1 MIPALGGL
9 DSTAAVLADGYLFG
23 TRRFARVDAD
33 AFRTRILGR
42 PVVVARGIEA
52 ARFFYEGGRFDRA
65 GALPGSVLHLL
76 QDEGSVQTLEDEQHH
91 RRKRL
96 FLSLV
101 ETADERSRL
110 VSAFAL
116 EWQRSAAR
124 FAGTPVPLQDVAAE
138 VLGRAV
144 LAWAGIALG
153 EEEAQQ
159 RSDELR
165 SMVDNAGRFG
175 PPNWAARLRRRR
187 TEHWA
192 QSLIE
197 ASRAAG
203 LPPEEGAASIV
214 DRIAHAEEDGAV
226 LPTEVAAVELLN
238 LLRPTVAVGR
248 FIVFAALALHDH
260 PEWRDRLEQ
269 PEERAAFAN
278 EVRRFYPFF
287 PLVGGRARTGLP
299 FQGETLPA
307 GQWFLLDLYATDHA
321 VAHWDAPE
329 TFDPS
334 RFLAPVDRNGFIAQ
348 GGGHYGD
355 GHRCP
360 GEPATVDLLAE
371 ALELLTT
378 GHPYDV
384 APGQDFSISLRSFPT
399 EPADGFVVT
408 FRA

>member
-1 MIPALGGL
+1 MIPALSAL
-9 DSTAAVLADGYLFG
+9 DSTAAVLSDGYLFG
-23 TRRFARVDAD
+23 TRRFAQVEGD

-76 QDEGSVQTLEDEQHH
+76 QDEGSVQTLEDERHR

-96 FLSLV
+96 FLSLI
-101 ETADERSRL
+101 EAPEERSRL
-110 VSAFAL
+110 VDAFAV
-116 EWQRSAAR
+116 EWQRAAAR
-124 FAGTPVPLQDVAAE
+124 FAGTPVPLQDMAAE

-144 LAWAGIALG
+144 LVWAGVALPDR
-153 EEEAQQ
+153 EAQQ

-165 SMVDNAGRFG
+165 SMIDNAGRFG

-187 TEHWA
+187 TESWA
-192 QSLIE
+192 RGLLE

-203 LPPEEGAASIV
+203 LPPEDGAASIV
-214 DRIAHAEEDGAV
+214 DRIAHAEEDGAP
-226 LPTEVAAVELLN
+226 LPIGVAAVELLN

-248 FIVFAALALHDH
+248 FVVFAALALHEH
-260 PEWRDRLEQ
+260 PEWRERLVH

-278 EVRRFYPFF
+278 EVRRFHPFF
-287 PLVGGRARTGLP
+287 PMVGGRARGGLD
-299 FQGETLPA
+299 FHGETLPDR
-307 GQWFLLDLYATDHA
+307 QWFLLDLYATDHA
-321 VAHWDAPE
+321 TAHWDAPE
-329 TFDPS
+329 TFDPE

-371 ALELLTT
+371 ALELLAT

-384 APGQDFSISLRSFPT
+384 MPGQDFSISLRSFPT